1 MPLIRKLRGRIDTLN
16 LTDAII
22 DVGGVGYRLFI
33 PLSTR
38 QALAEAPRHEPV
50 TLWVHTRMREDALE
64 LFGFASP
71 DELQVFELLLQ
82 ASGVGPRT
90 ALSALSTLAPQRVL
104 EALANHDTDSLQR
117 VPGIGRRTAERLCV
131 ELGDKAKDLMG
142 ARADDQAAPAERR
155 AAALD
160 GGRHPGF
167 RDAVEALVSLGYSRQ
182 EALRA
187 VRAAGRRVPP
197 DASLEALLKA
207 ALAAAAGNGYAD

>member
-1 MPLIRKLRGRIDTLN
+1 MIRKLRGRIDTLN

-50 TLWVHTRMREDALE
+50 TLWVHTRVREDALE
-64 LFGFASP
+64 LFGFASAE
-71 DELQVFELLLQ
+71 ELQVFELLLQ

-90 ALSALSTLAPQRVL
+90 ALSALSTLSPPRLL
-104 EALANHDTDSLQR
+104 EALANNDTDSLQR

-131 ELGDKAKDLMG
+131 ELAEKARDLVG
-142 ARADDQAAPAERR
+142 ASAADDRAGAAGRR
-155 AAALD
+155 LEPET
-160 GGRHPGF
+160 RHPGF

-197 DASLEALLKA
+197 EASLEALLKA
-207 ALAAAAGNGYAD
+207 ALAAAAGSGYAE

>member
-1 MPLIRKLRGRIDTLN
+1 MIRKLRGRIDTLN

-38 QALAEAPRHEPV
+38 QALSEAPRHEPV

-64 LFGFASP
+64 LFGFASA
-71 DELQVFELLLQ
+71 DELEVFELLLQ
-82 ASGVGPRT
+82 ASGVGPRL
-90 ALSALSTLAPQRVL
+90 ALSALSTLSPSRLL
-104 EALANHDTDSLQR
+104 EALASNDTDSLQR

-131 ELGDKAKDLMG
+131 ELAEKARDRVGATAAEQVGVAGKRADPDG
-142 ARADDQAAPAERR
+142 ARHA
-155 AAALD
+155 
-160 GGRHPGF
+160 GF

-187 VRAAGRRVPP
+187 VRAAGRRVSPE
-197 DASLEALLKA
+197 AGLEALLKA
-207 ALAAAAGNGYAD
+207 ALAAAAGSGYAD